1 MAESLKVLSYNSLK
15 ITILEFIK
23 VSQNKNIAA

>member
-1 MAESLKVLSYNSLK
+1 MAKSLKVLSYNSLK
-15 ITILEFIK
+15 IPFLEFIK

>member
-1 MAESLKVLSYNSLK
+1 MVESLKVLSYNSLK